1 VKISRTSAV
10 VVAGAATASLLAGG
24 VAYASTTSPAAP
36 ISPAPNAAAK
46 HAQRHHGHQGHHR
59 PGLAARAVHGEF
71 VVHNK
76 RGDRVLDVQRGQVTA
91 VTPAG
96 SGTAGT
102 VTLRSVDGFFAT
114 YSFTPTSH
122 VRNNGSKAT
131 PSSVKVG
138 EFARVRAVKSGG
150 TDSVRGLVARTAH
163 AKAGTTTTAPTS

>member
-36 ISPAPNAAAK
+36 TSPAPNAAAT
-46 HAQRHHGHQGHHR
+46 HAQRHHGHHR

-71 VVHNK
+71 VVQNK
-76 RGDRVLDVQRGQVTA
+76 KGNRVLDVQRGQVTA

-102 VTLRSVDGFFAT
+102 VTLRSADGFFAT

-138 EFARVRAVKSGG
+138 EFARVLAVKSGG
-150 TDSVRGLVARTAH
+150 TDSVTGLMARA
-163 AKAGTTTTAPTS
+163 APAQAGKATTAPTS

>member
-1 VKISRTSAV
+1 MKISRTSAV

-36 ISPAPNAAAK
+36 TSPAPNAAAT
-46 HAQRHHGHQGHHR
+46 HAQRHHGHHR

-71 VVHNK
+71 VVQNK
-76 RGDRVLDVQRGQVTA
+76 KGNRVLDVQRGQVTA

-102 VTLRSVDGFFAT
+102 VTLRSADGFFAT

-138 EFARVRAVKSGG
+138 EFARVLAVKSGG
-150 TDSVRGLVARTAH
+150 TDSVTGLMARA
-163 AKAGTTTTAPTS
+163 APAQAGKATTAPTS

>member
-36 ISPAPNAAAK
+36 ISPAPNAAAT
-46 HAQRHHGHQGHHR
+46 HAQRHHGHHR

-102 VTLRSVDGFFAT
+102 VTLRSADGFFAT

-122 VRNNGSKAT
+122 VRNDGSKAT

-138 EFARVRAVKSGG
+138 EFARVLAVKSGG
-150 TDSVRGLVARTAH
+150 TDSVTGLLARTAP
-163 AKAGTTTTAPTS
+163 AQAGKATTAPTS

>member
-24 VAYASTTSPAAP
+24 AAYASTTSPAAP

-46 HAQRHHGHQGHHR
+46 HAQRHHGHHR
-59 PGLAARAVHGEF
+59 RGLAARAVHGEF
-71 VVHNK
+71 AVHDK
-76 RGDRVLDVQRGQVTA
+76 GGDRVLDVQRGQVTA

-96 SGTAGT
+96 SGTAGM
-102 VTLRSVDGFFAT
+102 VTLKSVDGFFAT

-122 VRNNGSKAT
+122 VRNNGSKAS

-138 EFARVRAVKSGG
+138 EFARVLAVKNGG

-163 AKAGTTTTAPTS
+163 AKAGKTTTAPTS

>member
-24 VAYASTTSPAAP
+24 AAYASTTSP
-36 ISPAPNAAAK
+36 PAPNAAAK
-46 HAQRHHGHQGHHR
+46 HAQRHHGHHR
-59 PGLAARAVHGEF
+59 RGLAARAVHGEF
-71 VVHNK
+71 AVHDK
-76 RGDRVLDVQRGQVTA
+76 GGDRVLDVQRGQVTA

-96 SGTAGT
+96 SGTAGM
-102 VTLRSVDGFFAT
+102 VTLKSVDGFFAT

-122 VRNNGSKAT
+122 VRNNGSKAS

-138 EFARVRAVKSGG
+138 EFARVLAVKNGG

-163 AKAGTTTTAPTS
+163 AKAGKTTTAPTS